1 MKILIILAI
10 LVAAYLVYRA
20 FAIEPEEAPLARE
33 PEIVEEPEVEVIEE
47 TIPHN
52 QFKKLILIV
61 VAIVVAIS
69 AAIATALVL

>member
-10 LVAAYLVYRA
+10 LLVAYLVYRA
-20 FAIEPEEAPLARE
+20 FSIEPDEKIVARE
-33 PEIVEEPEVEVIEE
+33 PEIVEEPEMPIIEE
-47 TIPHN
+47 TMPHD

-69 AAIATALVL
+69 IAIATALVM